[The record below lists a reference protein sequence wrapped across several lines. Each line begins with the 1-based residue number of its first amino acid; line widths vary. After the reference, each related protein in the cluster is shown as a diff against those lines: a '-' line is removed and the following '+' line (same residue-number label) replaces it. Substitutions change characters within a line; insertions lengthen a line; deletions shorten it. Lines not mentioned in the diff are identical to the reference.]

1 MQALRQRIADLNATF
16 SSPEC
21 KVCDDVWF
29 YDGATLK
36 LLQLA
41 MAESDI
47 AAAQDGTQQAS
58 LGLRRGGARGGIG
71 THGELDGIEV
81 DDANCRRRR

>member
-47 AAAQDGTQQAS
+47 AAAGDGTQQAVAR
-58 LGLRRGGARGGIG
+58 LRWGGAGFGSGAGQGRF
-71 THGELDGIEV
+71 
-81 DDANCRRRR
+81 